1 MCSLLQLLHIVSFLG
16 LALARKYAAVHWRLG
31 PLIQPRL
38 LVERDIS

>member
-1 MCSLLQLLHIVSFLG
+1 MCSLLQLLHIVSLG
-16 LALARKYAAVHWRLG
+16 LALARKYATVHWRLG